1 MKIGPFIVAAVLLGA
16 SPIPASFAE
25 DAAPSGDHRHG
36 SNLSTGPSGPRSPR
50 NVKPGSMISAPG
62 STHARRPPAPPKP
75 PERNAI
81 GLLVAA
87 HGGIHSRNEHGY
99 ALQVQVPAVAGP
111 PAGAAAAG
119 LAEAK
124 TELERPAIAHPIP
137 STIVS
142 APIVQ
147 RGTIPGTG
155 QVRPNPAPS
164 NLGGPAKVVAGI
176 NGTST
181 RPKH

>member
-62 STHARRPPAPPKP
+62 STHARRLPTPPKP

-81 GLLVAA
+81 GQPVAA
-87 HGGIHSRNEHGY
+87 HDGIRSRNEDGH
-99 ALQVQVPAVAGP
+99 ALQVHVPAGAL
-111 PAGAAAAG
+111 PAAAAAAAG
-119 LAEAK
+119 STEAK
-124 TELERPAIAHPIP
+124 TELERPAIARPIP
-137 STIVS
+137 GPIVS

-147 RGTIPGTG
+147 RGTITGTG
-155 QVRPNPAPS
+155 LVRPNSAPS
-164 NLGGPAKVVAGI
+164 SVGGPAKVAGGI
-176 NGTST
+176 NGTSM
-181 RPKH
+181 RPRH